1 MARTLSQAISSSVQ
15 ASLSEDEEEEDSKRA
30 ICIKELLFKTY
41 RVPNQHDL
49 CASDLIADLQEMF
62 PEGLAT

>member
-41 RVPNQHDL
+41 RVPN
-49 CASDLIADLQEMF
+49 
-62 PEGLAT
+62 